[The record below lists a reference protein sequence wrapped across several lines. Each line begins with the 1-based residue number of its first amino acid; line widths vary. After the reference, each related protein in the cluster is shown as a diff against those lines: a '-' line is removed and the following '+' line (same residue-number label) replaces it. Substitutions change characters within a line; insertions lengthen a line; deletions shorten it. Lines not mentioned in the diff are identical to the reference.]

1 MTGRAPFWRLN
12 FVPSDIDFM
21 ASRRRHSF
29 DPFSSIAGSG
39 PFLLVKSPLILRSV
53 DPELVLPRIALC
65 VWRELLEAV

>member
-1 MTGRAPFWRLN
+1 
-12 FVPSDIDFM
+12 M

-53 DPELVLPRIALC
+53 DPELVLLPRIALC